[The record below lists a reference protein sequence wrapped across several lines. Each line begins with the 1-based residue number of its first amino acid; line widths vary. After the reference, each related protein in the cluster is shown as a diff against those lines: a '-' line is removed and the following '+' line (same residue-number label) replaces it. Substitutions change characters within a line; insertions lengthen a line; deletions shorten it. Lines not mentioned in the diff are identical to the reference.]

1 MARFDLT
8 DTQWQR
14 LEPLLPPQRSG
25 KRGHPYRDHRMIVN
39 GIRWIIRTSAPWRD
53 LPERYGPWQTC
64 FDRFTRWQRDG
75 TWTRVFQ
82 EITGDVVAQEP
93 VAFAEVY
100 VDSTSTK
107 VHPHAAGAR
116 TKVHRNARPLK
127 GGNVSISR
135 STNRENVWA
144 EAVAD

>member
-39 GIRWIIRTSAPWRD
+39 GIRWIIRTGAPWRD

-82 EITGDVVAQEP
+82 VIAGDVVAQEP
-93 VAFAEVY
+93 VAFAQVY

-116 TKVHRNARPLK
+116 HRGARPLK
-127 GGNVSISR
+127 RGTTSISR

-144 EAVAD
+144 GAVAD

>member
-14 LEPLLPPQRSG
+14 LEPLLPPQRNG
-25 KRGHPYRDHRMIVN
+25 KRGHPYRNHRMIVN
-39 GIRWIIRTSAPWRD
+39 GIRWILRTGAPWRD

-64 FDRFTRWQRDG
+64 FDRFTRGQRDG

-82 EITGDVVAQEP
+82 EITGDIVAQEP
-93 VAFAEVY
+93 VAFAEEY

-116 TKVHRNARPLK
+116 HRNARPLK
-127 GGNVSISR
+127 RGNISISR
-135 STNRENVWA
+135 CANRENVSA